1 MKAIDTNVIVRLI
14 VRDDA
19 EQAAVADTIVAGSDL
34 LILPTVLI
42 EVEWVLRSRYKLPR
56 AEIAARLDVLCGQ
69 PNATVLSADA
79 VAAALIRY
87 AEAGDFADHLHLAL
101 AAEAGATAFVTFDRN
116 LPAPSGSAIV
126 LETL

>member
-14 VRDDA
+14 ARDDA
-19 EQAAVADTIVAGSDL
+19 EQAAAADGVVAGGDL

-42 EVEWVLRSRYKLPR
+42 EAEWVLRSRYKLPR
-56 AEIAARLDVLCGQ
+56 ADIAARLDLLCGQ

-79 VAAALIRY
+79 VAAALVRY
-87 AEAGDFADHLHLAL
+87 AEAGDFADHLHFAL
-101 AAEAGATAFVTFDRN
+101 AAEAGATAFVTFDRD
-116 LPAPSGSAIV
+116 LSGWRGGAIL